1 MPRKMKSLDLRRE
14 RKRPLRWS
22 MLYPDAQWDRKMVAE
37 RFRGFCKS
45 NLMNEDESIRVLGY
59 RYM

>member
-1 MPRKMKSLDLRRE
+1 MKSLDLRRE

-22 MLYPDAQWDRKMVAE
+22 MLYPDAQWDMKMVAE
-37 RFRGFCKS
+37 RFRGFYKS

>member
-1 MPRKMKSLDLRRE
+1 MKSLHLSRE

-22 MLYPDAQWDRKMVAE
+22 MLYPDAQWDMKMIAE
-37 RFRGFCKS
+37 RLRGFYKS
-45 NLMNEDESIRVLGY
+45 NLINEDESIRVLGY